1 MHRFTDFK
9 NLMFSRRSFI
19 LVIIQCFI
27 VFFLAIRLFFLQI
40 IKSKTYTTLSE
51 NNRIKFFLLEPKR
64 GIISDNVGVVLAE
77 NRINYQLYFYKQK
90 NQNYDEVLR
99 RVSSMLNF
107 DANEISV
114 ISKLVKNSSYLYP
127 VLIQDNLSW
136 NQVIKIESDNH
147 NLSGAYVS
155 KGYMRYYPMK
165 RMFAHTV
172 GYVGIP
178 TKEEADRYLLQNV
191 GAFRIGKTGI
201 EKEYN
206 QKLIGEFG
214 FKKVEVN
221 AYRSVI
227 RELDQ
232 EQSSSGQ
239 DMSITINQKLQ
250 ERVYNLLSDNGGA
263 AVVMNVKTGEILS
276 MVSKPSFD
284 PNLFSSPISHND
296 WGEIIKN
303 RKHPLNNRTISTLYP
318 PGSIWKAVTALAI
331 LNKNLD
337 TKKTV
342 YCSGSTKVGTQ
353 EYKCW
358 KKGGHGNMDLNQ
370 ALMHSCNIYFYEI
383 GREAGIDAIHHAAS
397 SLGFGMKTGV
407 NLPGELEGVNPSR
420 SWKEKTYDSS
430 WRIGDTINSAIGQ
443 GYDLVT
449 PIQIA
454 SMMARLSTGF
464 KVKPI
469 LYCQDS
475 TDIKREKLNIPE
487 RNLEILRESM
497 SNVFNHRDGNGYSAR
512 IKEQQFMLAGKS
524 GTAQVVS
531 GDTATASNR
540 KIKSHSVFAGYA
552 PVHDPKYAI
561 AVVSEHA
568 GWGMVTSAPIAI
580 DILYFAQTK
589 L

>member
-19 LVIIQCFI
+19 LVIIQFFI

-64 GIISDNVGVVLAE
+64 GIIRDNSDVVLAE

-90 NQNYDEVLR
+90 NQNSDEILKKIF
-99 RVSSMLNF
+99 SMLNF
-107 DANEISV
+107 DINEIND
-114 ISKLVKNSSYLYP
+114 ISKLVKNSHYLYP
-127 VLIQDNLSW
+127 VLLRDNLSW
-136 NQVIKIESDNH
+136 SHVIKIESDNH
-147 NLSGAYVS
+147 NLSGVYVS
-155 KGYMRYYPMK
+155 KGYIRYYPMK

-178 TKEEADRYLLQNV
+178 TKEEVERYLLHHA

-232 EQSSSGQ
+232 EQSISGQ
-239 DMSITINQKLQ
+239 DMSITINHKLQ

-263 AVVMNVKTGEILS
+263 AVVMDVKTGEILS

-284 PNLFSSPISHND
+284 PNIFSSSISHND
-296 WGEIIKN
+296 WGDIIKN

-318 PGSIWKAVTALAI
+318 PGSIWKAVTSLAI
-331 LNKNLD
+331 LNKRID
-337 TKKTV
+337 AKRTV

-358 KKGGHGNMDLNQ
+358 KSVGHGHMNLNQ
-370 ALMHSCNIYFYEI
+370 ALMHSCNIYFYEM
-383 GREAGIDAIHHAAS
+383 GREAGIDALHHAAH
-397 SLGFGMKTGV
+397 SLGFGAKTGI
-407 NLPGELEGVNPSR
+407 NLPGELEGINPSR
-420 SWKEKTYDSS
+420 HWKEKTYNAN
-430 WRIGDTINSAIGQ
+430 WRIGDTINAAIGQ

-449 PIQIA
+449 PIQLA
-454 SMMARLSTGF
+454 SMMARISTGF

-469 LYCQDS
+469 LHSQEL
-475 TDIKREKLNIPE
+475 TENKAERLNVPEK
-487 RNLEILRESM
+487 NLEILRESL
-497 SNVFNHRDGNGYSAR
+497 SNVFNHKEGNGYNSR
-512 IKEQQFMLAGKS
+512 IKDNQFMLAGKS

-531 GDTATASNR
+531 GDTVKASNR
-540 KIKSHSVFAGYA
+540 KLKSHSVFAGYA
-552 PVHDPKYAI
+552 PVDDPRYSI
-561 AVVSEHA
+561 AVVSENA
-568 GWGMVTSAPIAI
+568 GWGMVTSAPIGI

>member
-1 MHRFTDFK
+1 M
-9 NLMFSRRSFI
+9 
-19 LVIIQCFI
+19 
-27 VFFLAIRLFFLQI
+27 FFLAIRLFFLQI
-40 IKSKTYTTLSE
+40 IKSRTYTTLSE

-64 GIISDNVGVVLAE
+64 GIIRDNTGVVLAE

-90 NQNYDEVLR
+90 NQNYEEVLK
-99 RVSSMLNF
+99 RVFSMLNF
-107 DANEISV
+107 DMNEIKV

-136 NQVIKIESDNH
+136 NNVIKIESDNH
-147 NLSGAYVS
+147 NLSGVYIS
-155 KGYMRYYPMK
+155 KGYTRYYPMK

-172 GYVGIP
+172 GYVGVP
-178 TKEEADRYLLQNV
+178 TKEEADRYLLQHV

-201 EKEYN
+201 EKECN
-206 QKLIGEFG
+206 QNLIGEFG

-232 EQSSSGQ
+232 EQSVSGQ
-239 DMSITINQKLQ
+239 DISITINQKLQ

-284 PNLFSSPISHND
+284 PNIFSSAISHND
-296 WGEIIKN
+296 WGDIIKN

-318 PGSIWKAVTALAI
+318 PGSIWKVVTSLAV
-331 LNKNLD
+331 LNKGID
-337 TKKTV
+337 PKKTV

-358 KKGGHGNMDLNQ
+358 KKSGHGHMDLNQ
-370 ALMHSCNIYFYEI
+370 ALMHSCNIYFYEM

-397 SLGFGMKTGV
+397 SLGFGAKTGV
-407 NLPGELEGVNPSR
+407 NLPGELEGINPSR
-420 SWKEKTYDSS
+420 NWKEKTYNSS
-430 WRIGDTINSAIGQ
+430 WRIGDTINAAIGQ

-449 PIQIA
+449 PIQLLT
-454 SMMARLSTGF
+454 MMARISSGF

-469 LYCQDS
+469 LYSQDS
-475 TDIKREKLNIPE
+475 INSKREKLNISE
-487 RNLEILRESM
+487 KNLEILRESM
-497 SNVFNHRDGNGYSAR
+497 SNVFNNREGNGYNSR
-512 IKEQQFMLAGKS
+512 ITEKQFMMAGKS

-531 GDTATASNR
+531 GDAATTSIK

-552 PVHDPKYAI
+552 PVDDPKYAVS
-561 AVVSEHA
+561 VVSEHA
-568 GWGMVTSAPIAI
+568 GWGMVTSAPIGI